1 LIENLLSEEVQK
13 FIVEHAHDDP
23 ASLMLKGHPDMA
35 FPLKEAVEQIES
47 RQKARE
53 KLPAWQANGALLFP
67 PAISM
72 EQCSSEAT
80 AGYKAQWVKGGT
92 GADLTGGFGVDSY
105 YFSKHFDQWFYIE
118 RSPRLCAL
126 AAHNFEVLGAGHIE
140 VMEYDG
146 LHGLENFKE
155 LDFIYID
162 PSRRDNHH
170 RRIFRL
176 EDYSPDVVF
185 NLPLFFS
192 KAPLL
197 MIKISPM
204 FDIEEGL
211 RKLRYVKEVHVVAVR
226 NECKELLFILEKGF
240 NGEAKWVASNIKKSK
255 TDSLRFT
262 KREEEQSAMT
272 LGMPQTYLYEPN
284 AAVMKAGAF
293 RTVAVRYHLKKLHP
307 NSHLYTSDQLMPD
320 FPGKRFK
327 IRESYHPYSREL
339 REWEGKAINLKL
351 RNFPE
356 PLKSLK
362 KRLRIKDGGEQFL
375 IGTTLADRRP
385 TLLLCDKV

>member
-1 LIENLLSEEVQK
+1 MIDHLLSEEVRS
-13 FIVEHAHDDP
+13 FIARHANDDP
-23 ASLMLKGHPDMA
+23 AALMLKGHPDAA
-35 FPLKEAVEQIES
+35 FPLKEAVEQIEA
-47 RQKARE
+47 RQKAFE
-53 KLPAWQANGALLFP
+53 KLPEWYEKQDLLFP
-67 PAISM
+67 PAVSM
-72 EQCSSEAT
+72 EQCSSQHT
-80 AGYKAQWVKGGT
+80 ASYKAQWVKGKT
-92 GADLTGGFGVDSY
+92 GADLTGGLGVDTLH
-105 YFSKHFDQWFYIE
+105 FFRQFDQFFYVE
-118 RSPRLCAL
+118 RNPRLCAL
-126 AAHNFEVLGAGHIE
+126 ARHNFKLFGADSIRVVE
-140 VMEYDG
+140 DDG
-146 LHGLENFKE
+146 LHWLSQAGPM
-155 LDFIYID
+155 DFLYLD
-162 PSRRDNHH
+162 PSRRDSQN

-240 NGEAKWVASNIKKSK
+240 SGEAKWVTANIKKNR
-255 TDSLRFT
+255 TDSLSFT
-262 KREEEQSAMT
+262 KKEEEQSAMT
-272 LGMPQTYLYEPN
+272 LGLPQSYLYEPN
-284 AAVMKAGAF
+284 AAVMKAGGF
-293 RTVAVRYHLKKLHP
+293 RTVAVRYNLKKLHP
-307 NSHLYTSDQLMPD
+307 NSHLYTSDELMAD

-327 IRESYHPYSREL
+327 IIGSYHPYSREL
-339 REWEGKAINLKL
+339 RGWEGQAINLKL

-362 KRLRIKDGGEQFL
+362 KRLKIKDGGEQFL

-385 TLLLCDKV
+385 TLLLCEKV